1 MDENKVNF
9 GFWVQL
15 MCEEEELESEL
26 RRIITFPEVKS
37 ELQGRTSVDRD
48 PQISALRMK
57 LTGAEKTK

>member
-1 MDENKVNF
+1 
-9 GFWVQL
+9 